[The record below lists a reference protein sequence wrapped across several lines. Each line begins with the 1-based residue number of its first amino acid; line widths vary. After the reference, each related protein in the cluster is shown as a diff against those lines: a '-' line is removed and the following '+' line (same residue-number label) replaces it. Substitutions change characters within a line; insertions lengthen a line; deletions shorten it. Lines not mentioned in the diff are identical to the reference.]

1 MAYNRRSGGGYGG
14 YGSGGGGYGG
24 GGGGGAGG
32 GRYNNG
38 GGYRAGGGSV
48 NPWQSSPGS
57 SGPLPR
63 QSQQGGHHPPAQLA
77 IASNII
83 SKLLTSSNSMSGSGY
98 GGGPNRSGN
107 WGSGG
112 PRMSHMGM
120 RQRQDGHGGFNKD
133 NRRRGG
139 GDPHNRF
146 SGGGRKS
153 GGGMKDGD
161 KRKSAGKMNDE
172 NKKGQNDRERTK
184 EQLDADKKVS
194 YVGVPSAVLYC
205 HVCSK
210 HMWDSES
217 FEKHVRGRPH
227 ELMMNYLD
235 EAYRMRVDF
244 MRHQIKAVE
253 NQREIDLERVTNNKH
268 KSNSGNGKN
277 AGGSSGSKPL
287 LRSYCPMCDVRFY
300 GPLTGHR
307 KSDRHRKLKQFLH
320 PECKLCDALFH
331 TRLEMDEHKLTA
343 GHLKKVSEMRNIE
356 HPHLKDDEFDLI
368 DMIKIEEE
376 DQQDHDQM
384 PVAKKYE
391 MLGDRDA
398 TKLKLELEGG
408 TGEKHHRGG
417 KKSSA
422 NAGTNADKANA
433 ADTAI
438 TTDDKEQEEENKEK
452 KEEEEMDTSDV
463 IATGEESTTEDT
475 AADQSIKDDNTNN
488 ESATNK
494 ENQPA
499 AYDPKV
505 AIGKELLVSS
515 NGYVC
520 RLCNCFL
527 LDEQRV
533 SIHCQTAAHYINY
546 TTMTKMKEATSGGKK
561 RGIDQVIEK
570 DDTAKQGEV
579 VVKEE
584 KVDAVAEKVDI
595 DSEEGRAVKRIKLEI
610 KEEPEE
616 ENNKMDTSEPQPSE
630 VTENTVKPVIE
641 DKIAET
647 VKPVVAPVPAPVP
660 AALPIPAAAPVVAPV
675 AKPVV
680 APVAKPVVAPAAKPV
695 VAATTPTRGRGGR
708 GRGGRGGVARRG
720 ARR

>member
-24 GGGGGAGG
+24 GGGGGGAG
-32 GRYNNG
+32 GRYNNS

-48 NPWQSSPGS
+48 NPWQSGS
-57 SGPLPR
+57 GSGPLPR
-63 QSQQGGHHPPAQLA
+63 QAQQGGHPPPAQLA
-77 IASNII
+77 MASNII
-83 SKLLTSSNSMSGSGY
+83 SKLLTSSNSMSGGGY

-107 WGSGG
+107 WGSG
-112 PRMSHMGM
+112 PRMSHMSM
-120 RQRQDGHGGFNKD
+120 RQRQDGHGGGFNKD
-133 NRRRGG
+133 NRRRGGG

-153 GGGMKDGD
+153 GGGTKDTD
-161 KRKSAGKMNDE
+161 KRKSAGKINDE

-268 KSNSGNGKN
+268 KSNSKN

-343 GHLKKVSEMRNIE
+343 GHLKKVSEMRHVE

-376 DQQDHDQM
+376 DQQDLDQI

-408 TGEKHHRGG
+408 SGEKHHRGG
-417 KKSSA
+417 KKG
-422 NAGTNADKANA
+422 AGTKVATA

-438 TTDDKEQEEENKEK
+438 STADKDQEEESKEK
-452 KEEEEMDTSDV
+452 KEEMDTSDV
-463 IATGEESTTEDT
+463 VATGEESTVEDV
-475 AADQSIKDDNTNN
+475 ADQSTKEDNAIN

-515 NGYVC
+515 KGYVC

-546 TTMTKMKEATSGGKK
+546 TTMTKMKEATSGSKK
-561 RGIDQVIEK
+561 RTIDQVIEK
-570 DDTAKQGEV
+570 DDTAKVGEV
-579 VVKEE
+579 KIKEE
-584 KVDAVAEKVDI
+584 EIDSADNSINAVTENAEI
-595 DSEEGRAVKRIKLEI
+595 DSEESRAVKRIKLEV
-610 KEEPEE
+610 KEESDT
-616 ENNKMDTSEPQPSE
+616 ENNKMDTTEAQIGT
-630 VTENTVKPVIE
+630 VTEKTEKPANE

-647 VKPVVAPVPAPVP
+647 DKVMP
-660 AALPIPAAAPVVAPV
+660 AAVPLVTPAT
-675 AKPVV
+675 KPAVSV
-680 APVAKPVVAPAAKPV
+680 
-695 VAATTPTRGRGGR
+695 TTPTRGRGGGR

>member
-24 GGGGGAGG
+24 GGAAG

-48 NPWQSSPGS
+48 NPWQTGS
-57 SGPLPR
+57 GSGPLPR
-63 QSQQGGHHPPAQLA
+63 QAQGGHPPPAQLA
-77 IASNII
+77 MASNLI
-83 SKLLTSSNSMSGSGY
+83 SKLLTSSNSMSGGGY
-98 GGGPNRSGN
+98 GGPNRSGN
-107 WGSGG
+107 WGSG
-112 PRMSHMGM
+112 PRMSHMGGM
-120 RQRQDGHGGFNKD
+120 RHRQEGRGGFNKD

-153 GGGMKDGD
+153 GGGGVKDGD
-161 KRKSAGKMNDE
+161 KRKSAGKVNDE
-172 NKKGQNDRERTK
+172 NKKGQNERERTK
-184 EQLDADKKVS
+184 EQLDADKKAS

-268 KSNSGNGKN
+268 KSNSKN
-277 AGGSSGSKPL
+277 AGGNSGSKPL

-343 GHLKKVSEMRNIE
+343 GHLKKMSEMRHLE

-408 TGEKHHRGG
+408 SGEKHHRGG
-417 KKSSA
+417 KKGAA
-422 NAGTNADKANA
+422 NAGNKVAA
-433 ADTAI
+433 ADTP
-438 TTDDKEQEEENKEK
+438 TKTNEKEQENKEI
-452 KEEEEMDTSDV
+452 KEDMDTSDAV
-463 IATGEESTTEDT
+463 ATEIESTEENV
-475 AADQSIKDDNTNN
+475 AANQSITENKATD
-488 ESATNK
+488 ESVTNK

-505 AIGKELLVSS
+505 AIGKELLVPSK
-515 NGYVC
+515 GFVC

-546 TTMTKMKEATSGGKK
+546 TTMTKMKEATSGSKK
-561 RGIDQVIEK
+561 RKIDEVVEK
-570 DDTAKQGEV
+570 DDD
-579 VVKEE
+579 VKEVE
-584 KVDAVAEKVDI
+584 EVKIKDEDVSADNSINVESENAEND
-595 DSEEGRAVKRIKLEI
+595 DSEDSRAVKRIKLEV
-610 KEEPEE
+610 KEEDTIEE
-616 ENNKMDTSEPQPSE
+616 TTTVMEITETQ
-630 VTENTVKPVIE
+630 VTIKVEETEIE
-641 DKIAET
+641 DKPAET
-647 VKPVVAPVPAPVP
+647 EKVMPAAVPIVTPDTKPAVSAPVTKPAPV
-660 AALPIPAAAPVVAPV
+660 
-675 AKPVV
+675 
-680 APVAKPVVAPAAKPV
+680 
-695 VAATTPTRGRGGR
+695 TTPTRGRGGGR